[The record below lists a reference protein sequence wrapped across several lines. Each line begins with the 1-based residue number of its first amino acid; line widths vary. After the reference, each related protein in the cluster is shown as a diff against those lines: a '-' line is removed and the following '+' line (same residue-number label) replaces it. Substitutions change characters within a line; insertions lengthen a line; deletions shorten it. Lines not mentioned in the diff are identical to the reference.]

1 MRLVSR
7 QVPGHCSIISS
18 RVNDLTPVVFE
29 SQVSYL
35 VTKVQHSA
43 AELSCGKGA
52 RIFCRMES
60 MTRFQPACVV
70 VSLLSLCAATAQSG
84 NGKSAPTA
92 VLNLLVVKDSNGKPV
107 KNAEVVLHPVDE
119 HGRQKTES
127 LELKTHEDGKAGT
140 SGIAYG
146 KLRIQVIA
154 HGFRTFGADYVVDQP
169 NMDITIKLEKPA
181 EQYSIYK

>member
-18 RVNDLTPVVFE
+18 RVNDLTPVVFG

-35 VTKVQHSA
+35 VTKVLYSA
-43 AELSCGKGA
+43 AELSCEKGA

-70 VSLLSLCAATAQSG
+70 VCLLSLCTATAQTG

-127 LELKTHEDGKAGT
+127 LELKTHEDGNAGT
-140 SGIAYG
+140 SAIAYG

-154 HGFRTFGADYVVDQP
+154 HAFRTFSADSVVDQP
-169 NMDITIKLEKPA
+169 NIDTTLTLQKPA